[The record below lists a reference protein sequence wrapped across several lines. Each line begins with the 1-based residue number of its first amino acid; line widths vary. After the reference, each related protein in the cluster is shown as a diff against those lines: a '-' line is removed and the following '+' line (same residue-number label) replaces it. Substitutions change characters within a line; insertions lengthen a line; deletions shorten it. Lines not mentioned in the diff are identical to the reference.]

1 MTATP
6 IPRTL
11 SMTLYGDLEVSL
23 IDELPP
29 GRKEVKTVWR
39 SDSNRLK
46 VIGFVKEQINLGR
59 QIYIVFPLIK
69 ESEKLDYKNL
79 MDGFESLN
87 RDFPFTRLSG
97 FGGS

>member
-1 MTATP
+1 
-6 IPRTL
+6 
-11 SMTLYGDLEVSL
+11 MTLYGDLEVSV

-29 GRKEVKTVWR
+29 GRKQVKTVWR

-79 MDGFESLN
+79 MDGFESLQ
-87 RDFPFTRLSG
+87 RDFPLPDYQVSVVHG
-97 FGGS
+97 KMKADDKGI